1 MMKKFMAALLLIT
14 APMFFGL
21 DAKDHH
27 DSSGGCD
34 CRDGRDG
41 RDGRDCDRN
50 RHDDGAAI
58 AYFYLRPE
66 DVSNDDRTID
76 DGDAVIWDPEVHTV
90 QSSNIFLD
98 PNDNANVIFLESGVY
113 SIQYTI
119 YGSINL
125 DDSEGEGVDADYFT
139 FELQVNEASVQGSR
153 FTATVVRGNPA
164 DINDDDA
171 VELYGHAIA
180 YISANSVLELVN
192 VSSFDPD
199 VYSIDVY
206 LDDEGGRQGISAS
219 IAIRKI
225 ADSIY

>member
-27 DSSGGCD
+27 DSSGGCRD

-76 DGDAVIWDPEVHTV
+76 DGDAVIWDHEVFTIR
-90 QSSNIFLD
+90 SDSIRLD
-98 PNDNANVIFLESGVY
+98 DDDHADIIIDKSGVY

-153 FTATVVRGNPA
+153 FTATVVRGT
-164 DINDDDA
+164 DNDDDA
-171 VELYGHAIA
+171 VELYGHVIA
-180 YISANSVLELVN
+180 NISANSVLELVN

-219 IAIRKI
+219 IAIQKI
-225 ADSIY
+225 ADDVE